1 MNLVLA
7 RHWWALVIRGLVG
20 VAVGVLT
27 FIWPTIT
34 FIALVFLFA
43 GYALVDGVLNLVAAV
58 RAAQAHE
65 HWMVLTIEGVV
76 GIGAAIVT
84 VLWPGIT
91 ALALVLVI
99 GAWAIVTGALE
110 VSAAVKLRRYIDG
123 EWLLALSGILSMIFG
138 ILIMIAPLAGALVIA
153 LWVGAYAFVSG
164 AILIALGFRLRSWD
178 RELHTGPTVAAPAH

>member
-178 RELHTGPTVAAPAH
+178 REPHAGPTVAAPAH